1 MNTCVVC
8 HRPLDA
14 GEAIICAQCA
24 APETAVQGGP
34 ALVPCVVCHTPTGGT
49 YGGEFSVCLCCYATG
64 KLTEEHI
71 AMYCRHTEI
80 SIGKSNRGPS
90 DS

>member
-14 GEAIICAQCA
+14 GEAILCGPCA
-24 APETAVQGGP
+24 APETALRGGP
-34 ALVPCVVCHTPTGGT
+34 ALVPCVVCHTPTSGT
-49 YGGEFSVCLCCYATG
+49 YGGEFPVCLRCYATG
-64 KLTEEHI
+64 MLTQEHI
-71 AMYCRHTEI
+71 AVYGRHTE
-80 SIGKSNRGPS
+80 